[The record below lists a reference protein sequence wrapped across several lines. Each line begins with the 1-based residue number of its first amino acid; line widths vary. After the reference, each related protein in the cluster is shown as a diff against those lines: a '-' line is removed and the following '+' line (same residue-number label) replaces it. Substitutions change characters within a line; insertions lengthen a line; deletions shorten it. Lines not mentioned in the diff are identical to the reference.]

1 MLSKKSFLNTLLIGH
16 LRTQV
21 HWPPRG
27 LSRNFR
33 LTLLCGLTAWND
45 PSSLILHVAAKES
58 KGDKSEKQE
67 VKEEA
72 KKEVKEEVI
81 EAAVTKEGSSKT
93 GENVANPAHTEKLDQ
108 AANEAESKGTLLIL

>member
-1 MLSKKSFLNTLLIGH
+1 M
-16 LRTQV
+16 
-21 HWPPRG
+21 
-27 LSRNFR
+27 
-33 LTLLCGLTAWND
+33 
-45 PSSLILHVAAKES
+45 HVAAKES

-81 EAAVTKEGSSKT
+81 EAAVTKEDSSKT

-108 AANEAESKGTLLIL
+108 AANEAESKGTLLILVTHKKKNGKKSCQTNEINFLCNNVTLNILYSY

>member
-1 MLSKKSFLNTLLIGH
+1 M
-16 LRTQV
+16 
-21 HWPPRG
+21 
-27 LSRNFR
+27 
-33 LTLLCGLTAWND
+33 
-45 PSSLILHVAAKES
+45 HVAAKES

-81 EAAVTKEGSSKT
+81 EAAVTKDGSSKT

-108 AANEAESKGTLLIL
+108 AAKEAESKAMLLISHGNTLIYGKKSCQTHEINSFCNNVTLFSITSNYCSSPMS